1 MGSELRLRDG
11 VRVEAVGDEAVL
23 LDASGE
29 TVHRVTGD
37 AVRALELLADGVSVA
52 DVPEDLLSVMDDL
65 TALGVLDTPS
75 LWSRRRTIIAG
86 GGAAFA
92 AATVTTFALAGPVAA
107 LTECTGDAP
116 TTTPQYYSTP
126 GAYSF
131 KTGPG
136 VTSLLVRAW
145 GGGGGGGGGDDD
157 STGGGGGGGE
167 YRGGTI
173 AVSACTTYT
182 ITVGA
187 GGQRGGAAGTGN
199 GQGGLGNNVKG
210 AAGGSS
216 SFGSLLIANGGGGG
230 EQGSPHAGSGGGA
243 GGAGGTSGTGGSVH
257 HDGGRAVLTGS
268 GVRIGSQAPR
278 PAVAVAAAK
287 RPARTMVSPVATVP
301 AARCGSASS

>member
-1 MGSELRLRDG
+1 M
-11 VRVEAVGDEAVL
+11 RVEAVGDEAVL

-145 GGGGGGGGGDDD
+145 GGGGGGTSGGAGGKGAGAQAARDGVAG
-157 STGGGGGGGE
+157 SGTAGGNGGTGSNSATTYVGGGGGGG
-167 YRGGTI
+167 GGG
-173 AVSACTTYT
+173 YY
-182 ITVGA
+182 
-187 GGQRGGAAGTGN
+187 
-199 GQGGLGNNVKG
+199 
-210 AAGGSS
+210 
-216 SFGSLLIANGGGGG
+216 GGGGG
-230 EQGSPHAGSGGGA
+230 GGGGYTSPTHGWPGSGGG
-243 GGAGGTSGTGGSVH
+243 GGGSIATGATSVTWSFPATGDPGRGGTGGAKKTGSS
-257 HDGGRAVLTGS
+257 DGGSGYDGYVRIYLNSYGSSGS
-268 GVRIGSQAPR
+268 GESCVTWG
-278 PAVAVAAAK
+278 
-287 RPARTMVSPVATVP
+287 
-301 AARCGSASS
+301 